1 MTHFTVY
8 LSSTHREFYSSQL
21 RKPAC
26 QPAPGLEL
34 RLVADELD
42 HPSVEGAPPLG
53 IRDLAVVVGVEA
65 LDVRVD
71 ELSPRC
77 LVRGRGVS
85 CAAHVHRGHD
95 LAEVEQPVV
104 VGVVR
109 IERGA
114 RVGFIVR
121 LGSK

>member
-8 LSSTHREFYSSQL
+8 WSSTHREFYSSQL

-34 RLVADELD
+34 CLVADELD
-42 HPSVEGAPPLG
+42 HPPVEGAPPLC
-53 IRDLAVVVGVEA
+53 IRDLAVAVGVEA

-77 LVRGRGVS
+77 LLRGR
-85 CAAHVHRGHD
+85 RGD
-95 LAEVEQPVV
+95 
-104 VGVVR
+104 
-109 IERGA
+109 
-114 RVGFIVR
+114 
-121 LGSK
+121 S